1 MHAMDHLD
9 YMKGYIVLAESLR
22 NGTDNE
28 PVAEDVQPEPPL
40 TPVIITD
47 LEDLVFKMRSFME
60 TAGGD
65 YATGVEDGMQKAA
78 EMVENLLRRH
88 KEGRQNLG

>member
-1 MHAMDHLD
+1 M
-9 YMKGYIVLAESLR
+9 LAENLR
-22 NGTDNE
+22 NAGNNE
-28 PVAEDVQPEPPL
+28 PVAEEVQPEPAL

-78 EMVENLLRRH
+78 EMVENLIRRH
-88 KEGRQNLG
+88 TSDGRQNLG